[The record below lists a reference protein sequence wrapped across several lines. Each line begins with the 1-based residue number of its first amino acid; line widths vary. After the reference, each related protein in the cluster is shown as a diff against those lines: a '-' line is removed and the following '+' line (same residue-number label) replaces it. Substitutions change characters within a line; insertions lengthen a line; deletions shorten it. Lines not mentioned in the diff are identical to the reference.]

1 MTMNVDSLFSTI
13 LILSGLIILVSEYIT
28 RYTKLNGK
36 WARVQSWVVA
46 ILLGIFGTWINIGIF
61 GDMDWKGGALVG
73 IISGLVANGV
83 FTIDAI
89 KKILETIGV
98 RV

>member
-1 MTMNVDSLFSTI
+1 MNVDSLFSTI
-13 LILSGLIILVSEYIT
+13 LILSGLIILVSEYIS

-36 WARVQSWVVA
+36 WARVQSWVVS

-61 GDMDWKGGALVG
+61 GDMDWKGGALIG